1 MVMKLNKNVLIIL
14 VLTFCILMINCNV
27 YATDSIIQGAED
39 FLSKGDEDTLN
50 SDKIKEVSDKI
61 YFIFTAIGSAI
72 IVIVGAILGIQF
84 ILGSTEEKAK
94 IKEALI
100 PYAIGTIIIYGSW
113 GIWRMMVI
121 AMQEL

>member
-27 YATDSIIQGAED
+27 YATDSIIQGAEG
-39 FLSKGDEDTLN
+39 FLNKGDETTLN

-61 YFIFTAIGSAI
+61 YFIFMAIGSAI

-100 PYAIGTIIIYGSW
+100 PYTIGVIIIYGSW
-113 GIWRMMVI
+113 GIWKMMVI